1 MQEDRKRFDKASLV
15 YDQVVFSSENFIHH
29 IEVCTRI
36 FFFPFP
42 DNFLDKFQIFFFIKN
57 MVSCAPIIFIFVR
70 FEYLYLFMVPF
81 SSFIVAIF
89 ASFSASV
96 YVCAFLML
104 SSFISKIIH
113 QLGSLFY

>member
-1 MQEDRKRFDKASLV
+1 MIRWFSVLKISYITLKFAQE
-15 YDQVVFSSENFIHH
+15 
-29 IEVCTRI
+29 
-36 FFFPFP
+36 FFFFFSFP

-57 MVSCAPIIFIFVR
+57 MVSCAAIIFIFVR